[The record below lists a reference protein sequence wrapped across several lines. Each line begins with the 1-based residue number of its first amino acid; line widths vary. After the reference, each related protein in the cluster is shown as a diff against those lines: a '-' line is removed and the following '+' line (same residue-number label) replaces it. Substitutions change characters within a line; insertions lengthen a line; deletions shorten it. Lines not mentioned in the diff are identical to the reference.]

1 MADGQKL
8 KSILDERSMSVRELA
23 RRTGINRTTLY
34 YIVKNDT
41 NIRYDFALRIAN
53 ELKIDV
59 DEICSNNPFSNK
71 SDDDEVFPPMPDE
84 FGALLDANRV
94 KRYMKYTLSPLM
106 GMFGIEV
113 MPDVDHLL
121 TNFYKLDDA
130 GRRDVVNMINALLI
144 NHTDPVRAENVKK
157 IKGW

>member
-59 DEICSNNPFSNK
+59 DEICSNNPFSKK

>member
-1 MADGQKL
+1 MADGQNL
-8 KSILDERSMSVRELA
+8 KKILDEKNISVHQLA
-23 RRTGINRTTLY
+23 RKTGINRTTLY

-41 NIRYDFALRIAN
+41 QIRYDFALRIAN
-53 ELKIDV
+53 ELKIEV

-71 SDDDEVFPPMPDE
+71 IDDDEVFPPMPDE

-106 GMFGIEV
+106 GMFGIAV

-130 GRRDVVNMINALLI
+130 GRKDVVNMINALLI
-144 NHTDPVRAENVKK
+144 NHTDPVREQNVKK

>member
-8 KSILDERSMSVRELA
+8 KGILDERGMSVRELA

-121 TNFYKLDDA
+121 TNFYKLDDS

-144 NHTDPVRAENVKK
+144 NHTDPVREQNVKK

>member
-8 KSILDERSMSVRELA
+8 KSILDERGMSVRELA

-71 SDDDEVFPPMPDE
+71 SDDDEVVPPMPDE

>member
-8 KSILDERSMSVRELA
+8 KSILDERGMSVRELA

-59 DEICSNNPFSNK
+59 DEICSNNPFSKK

>member
-59 DEICSNNPFSNK
+59 DEICSNNPFSKK

-144 NHTDPVRAENVKK
+144 SHTDPVRAENVKK